1 MTNTI
6 AIYRRQTSP
15 MAQHKFK
22 VGQVVDYGPG
32 RLGMR
37 ASSREYKVVRLL
49 PAEGSDLL
57 YRIKSVGETFERVV
71 KESELSRRE
80 TR

>member
-1 MTNTI
+1 M
-6 AIYRRQTSP
+6 P
-15 MAQHKFK
+15 QHKFK
-22 VGQVVDYGPG
+22 VGQVVDYDPR

-49 PAEGSDLL
+49 PPEGSDLL

-71 KESELSRRE
+71 KEHELSRRQG
-80 TR
+80 R

>member
-1 MTNTI
+1 M
-6 AIYRRQTSP
+6 S
-15 MAQHKFK
+15 QHKFK
-22 VGQVVDYGPG
+22 VGQVVDYDPG

-49 PAEGSDLL
+49 PPEGSDLL

-71 KESELSRRE
+71 KEHELSGRQGR
-80 TR
+80 

>member
-1 MTNTI
+1 MT
-6 AIYRRQTSP
+6 
-15 MAQHKFK
+15 QHKYK
-22 VGQVVDYGPG
+22 VGQVVDYDPG

-49 PAEGSDLL
+49 PPEGTELL

-71 KESELSRRE
+71 KERELSRRQS
-80 TR
+80 R